1 MADTR
6 SPRSGLV
13 YANGSKAGKV
23 SQVPGR
29 TQYDNRVSSCVRYW
43 SSLCFSFSKSTHSSQ
58 ALVKLLRFPR
68 SLIARDGLVGQKPPR
83 TYDRHPSTKKN
94 RYWTFLH
101 VKQTTHQKTTPS
113 FYVMPG
119 GIHPPLEVKLSWPK
133 PNFENPTLRP
143 DTVLWL
149 SCILGPLTVGLL
161 LVRLWVRI
169 FHQRS
174 PGWDDWLMLAAT
186 VRLIRS
192 ALWIHTNRHRSP
204 PLL

>member
-1 MADTR
+1 MQIGPKPGKSLKYRGAR
-6 SPRSGLV
+6 STTTGYRPVCGIGQASVFL
-13 YANGSKAGKV
+13 
-23 SQVPGR
+23 
-29 TQYDNRVSSCVRYW
+29 
-43 SSLCFSFSKSTHSSQ
+43 FSKSTHFSQ
-58 ALVKLLRFPR
+58 ALVKLLRFLR

-83 TYDRHPSTKKN
+83 TYGRHPSTKKN
-94 RYWTFLH
+94 RYWTFLR

-149 SCILGPLTVGLL
+149 SCILGPVTVGLL